1 MKFPDVLIILAGV
14 FLGLAFS
21 AAGVRVIQPAHR
33 FVPLGSD
40 TVYALDTETGRACYP
55 FPDDDSNGVPKCEDV
70 LHGK

>member
-1 MKFPDVLIILAGV
+1 MKLPYVLIVSAVFAGWFV
-14 FLGLAFS
+14 GLAFS
-21 AAGVRVIQPAHR
+21 AIILHPAKR

-55 FPDDDSNGVPKCEDV
+55 FPDTDSNGVPSCVDV